1 MMRERDKTILLFIL
15 FILSTITVSSQ
26 ILNPKFRRLTYSDG
40 LSDNKVNCIYKS
52 REGFL
57 WIGTPLGLNRYDGF
71 RIRSYFAQASDTTS
85 LPDNTITSIQEDGD
99 GKLWLET
106 LAGICIFDPSHET
119 TARSTSLWLQRHG
132 MRGQVLKAHADDR
145 HNLWLALTDGS
156 LWYYD
161 FASSRPTLILRHC
174 PAQGRQ
180 ISAITSMGTEAVIN
194 YDDGFIIAV
203 DRQRRRLLWSSD
215 FITRTRGDVTSQGY
229 STFID
234 SSHNLWVTAGDTPY
248 LYHTT
253 THQWQVLP
261 YNMVL
266 AFNEDRSGNI
276 LMATDHDGL
285 IRLNRQHQQVAQL
298 LNNPLDPFSLPDNT
312 ISCLYVDDE
321 GIVWTG
327 TYRMGLAYYYSGQY
341 LFDTLP
347 VGDICSISEDHGG
360 RLWLGTNDK
369 GIVVY
374 NPATKEQ
381 HTIGK
386 EESGLGSD
394 IVVSTLIARDGSF
407 WAGTFQGGMARLKD
421 GRWKVW
427 RQGSSGL
434 RSDNVWALKEL
445 PDGAIAIGT
454 LGAGLQIL
462 HTDGSFT
469 TLDTHNSKLSSDY
482 IASLALDRFGGLV
495 IGHSQ
500 AFSVLNLRDHKIHNY
515 SQRTLEKSLSGA
527 EVHLASPSVNQV
539 YCDSRALLWLA
550 TAAGLNVCDR
560 RSGKIYTV
568 NLQGVHSHI
577 DVCAVGEDN
586 HGTMWITTSEGLKS
600 IRLKEEDGDWS
611 FFVNSYDETDGL
623 QTRMFNKRS
632 ILRTHDGK
640 ILAGGID
647 GINVIE
653 PQRVRMS
660 PEPVRVIFSDLAFFD
675 HVIGVGEKVNK
686 HVVLTEAINDS
697 REVTLNHDEN
707 TFTIQLA
714 ASCIGQPVHPRFLY
728 RIKELGDKWSMTAE
742 SMPAISFTDLDYGH
756 YTLEV
761 RALDHNGNPQQQT
774 ETLHITIRPP
784 FYLSLW
790 AWLVYLLLITAV
802 CWYGWREMNR
812 RRREQLERIN
822 LTKEKELEEAKLVFF
837 TNLGHELRTPLT
849 LILAPL
855 SSLLKEE
862 TKPEVIEKLRLMHR
876 NGVRLLNLINEMLDV
891 RRLMN
896 NKEVFRPHE
905 GDIVE
910 TVGTVCRNFSELSD
924 KAITLAF
931 HASATHIMMDY
942 DSDKVEKI
950 VTNLLSNAYKFT
962 PVPGRIE
969 VSVKADTPERQLT
982 LVVSDTGRGVSDVD
996 KQHIFEQFFQSKD
1009 NDHDG
1014 GSGVGLNLVATYV
1027 KMHSGTITVSDRAGG
1042 GAVFTISLPM
1052 THSHVEG
1059 EAFVT
1064 AGGNSAHQTVT
1075 KKTAHALKHQKEDVS
1090 EAPHSAILLVDDNE
1104 DFLEFMAAE
1113 LSEKYALSFAHNG
1126 KEALEMI
1133 REEHPD
1139 LVLTDVMMPEM
1150 DGNELCQR
1158 LKADERTRNIP
1169 VVMLT
1174 ARLSEENE
1182 IESRECGAD
1191 DYIKKPFNMEL
1202 LQLHID
1208 RLLRHEQINDEGKL
1222 DVKISQPKIT
1232 TVDEQFANEAT
1243 AYVEQHLDD
1252 TELSVETMSHD
1263 LGMSR
1268 VKLYRRMV
1276 AVTGKTP
1283 SEFIRLIR
1291 LRHAEQLLMK
1301 SQLTISEIAYRV
1313 GFSSQRYFSKC
1324 FKELYGYMPSQ
1335 YKKEHE

>member
-1 MMRERDKTILLFIL
+1 MSMKRYLLLLILILMTIIP
-15 FILSTITVSSQ
+15 INGQTTG
-26 ILNPKFRRLTYSDG
+26 PKFRRLEYSDG

-71 RIRSYFAQASDTTS
+71 RIRSYFAQSGDSTS
-85 LPDNTITSIQEDGD
+85 LPDNTIMSIQEDGE

-106 LAGICIFDPSHET
+106 LAGSCVFDPAHET
-119 TARSTSLWLQRHG
+119 TERNTSRWLQEHDMSG
-132 MRGQVLKAHADDR
+132 KVFKAHADGS

-161 FASSRPTLILRHC
+161 FAHHEASLVIKNISRQQCQVTNITTVGS
-174 PAQGRQ
+174 Q
-180 ISAITSMGTEAVIN
+180 AIIN
-194 YDDGFIIAV
+194 YDNGYMETV
-203 DRQRRRLLWSSD
+203 DRVSHRVVWSAD
-215 FITRTRGDVTSQGY
+215 FIEKNRPDQLQRSY

-234 SSHNLWVTAGDTPY
+234 SRHNLWVYSGGTPY
-248 LYHTT
+248 LYSAT
-253 THQWQVLP
+253 THSWQLLP
-261 YNMVL
+261 YDMVITID
-266 AFNEDRSGNI
+266 EDKSGNI
-276 LMATDHDGL
+276 LLATDHDGL
-285 IRLNRQHQQVAQL
+285 IRLDRQFRQNAQL
-298 LNNPLDPFSLPDNT
+298 LNNPLDPFSISDNT
-312 ISCLYVDDE
+312 ILSLYVDDA
-321 GIVWTG
+321 GIVWAG

-341 LFDTLP
+341 LFSTLP
-347 VGDICSISEDHGG
+347 VGDICSISEDRGG
-360 RLWLGTNDK
+360 QLWLGTNDK

-374 NPATKEQ
+374 NPVSRQ
-381 HTIGK
+381 QRTIGK
-386 EESGLGSD
+386 GESGLGSD
-394 IVVSTLIARDGSF
+394 IVVTTLIARDGSL
-407 WAGTFQGGMARLKD
+407 WAGTYQGGLGRLKD
-421 GRWKVW
+421 GHWTIW
-427 RQGSSGL
+427 RQGSSAL
-434 RSDNVWALKEL
+434 RSDNVWALAEL
-445 PDGAIAIGT
+445 PDGNIAIGT

-462 HTDGSFT
+462 NPATGNFRNY
-469 TLDTHNSKLSSDY
+469 DTHNSNLGSDY
-482 IASLALDRFGGLV
+482 IASLTLDAYGGLV

-500 AFSVLNLRDHKIHNY
+500 AFSVLNLRNGKIKNY
-515 SQRTLEKSLSGA
+515 SQQALEDSLSGEA
-527 EVHLASPSVNQV
+527 RHLASPSVNQV
-539 YCDSRALLWLA
+539 YCDSRRLLWLA
-550 TAAGLNVCDR
+550 TAAGLNVCDHET
-560 RSGKIYTV
+560 GKVYTV
-568 NLQGVHSHI
+568 NLQGIHSHI
-577 DVCAVGEDN
+577 DICAVDEDGS
-586 HGTMWITTSEGLKS
+586 GTMWVTTSEGLKS
-600 IRLKEEDGDWS
+600 IRLRRDGRNWA
-611 FFVNSYDETDGL
+611 FFINSYNESDGL

-640 ILAGGID
+640 ILVGGID

-653 PQRVRMS
+653 PRHVRNAMA
-660 PEPVRVIFSDLAFFD
+660 PVRVIFSDLAFFD
-675 HVIGVGEKVNK
+675 RVIGVGEEVNK
-686 HVVLTEAINDS
+686 HVVLPEAINDS

-714 ASCIGQPVHPRFLY
+714 ASCVGQPEHPRFLY
-728 RIKELGDKWSMTAE
+728 RIKELGDKWSMTSE
-742 SMPAISFTDLDYGH
+742 NMPAISFTDLDYGH

-761 RALDHNGNPQQQT
+761 RALDHNGNPQQQI

-784 FYLSLW
+784 FYLSVW
-790 AWLVYLLLITAV
+790 AWIIYLLLIAAAG
-802 CWYGWREMNR
+802 WYGITEMSR
-812 RRREQLERIN
+812 RRQEQLERLN
-822 LTKEKELEEAKLVFF
+822 LKKEKELEEAKLEFF

-855 SSLLKEE
+855 ASLLKEE
-862 TKPEVIEKLRLMHR
+862 TNPTVVEKLRLMHR
-876 NGVRLLNLINEMLDV
+876 NGVRLLNLVNQMLDV

-896 NKEVFRPHE
+896 NKEVFHPHQ
-905 GDIVE
+905 GNIVE
-910 TVGTVCRNFSELSD
+910 TIGNVCRNFAELSD

-931 HASATHIMMDY
+931 HSSAEQITMDY
-942 DSDKVEKI
+942 DSDKMEKI
-950 VTNLLSNAYKFT
+950 ITNLLSNAYKFT
-962 PVPGRIE
+962 PSPGRIE
-969 VSVKADTPERQLT
+969 VSLKTDEKAKQLILT
-982 LVVSDTGRGVSDVD
+982 VSDTGRGIRDAD
-996 KQHIFEQFFQSKD
+996 KKHIFERFFQSKD
-1009 NDHDG
+1009 NDHTG

-1027 KMHSGTITVSDRAGG
+1027 KMHGGTITVGDRDGG
-1042 GAVFTISLPM
+1042 GTVFTITLPM
-1052 THSHVEG
+1052 AHAHVEG

-1064 AGGNSAHQTVT
+1064 AGGRAEDARPSQ
-1075 KKTAHALKHQKEDVS
+1075 KKVMNNHGHDES
-1090 EAPHSAILLVDDNE
+1090 EETAPHYSILLVDDNE

-1113 LSEKYALSFAHNG
+1113 LSEKYALAFAHNG

-1133 REEHPD
+1133 REDRPD

-1158 LKADERTRNIP
+1158 LKGDEKTRNIP

-1208 RLLRHEQINDEGKL
+1208 QLLQHEQVNDEGKL
-1222 DVKISQPKIT
+1222 DVKVSQPKIT
-1232 TVDEQFANEAT
+1232 SVDEQFVNEAT
-1243 AYVEQHLDD
+1243 TYVEQHLDD
-1252 TELSVETMSHD
+1252 TDLSVEMMSSD

-1283 SEFIRLIR
+1283 SEFIRLVR